1 MGVDNM
7 NVAANSSVL
16 ASKSLETCFAF
27 KDVMAS
33 HSLHSNNW
41 GKNVKNCKQ
50 GLKGQRC
57 LHIISVP
64 LICLVTLLSRVHII
78 NPPWSMIGRIKKK
91 IRIRC
96 ILNPVLS
103 FAIWSFLDS
112 HNSHSIIQSRK
123 AKLKKK

>member
-57 LHIISVP
+57 LHIICSSHLP
-64 LICLVTLLSRVHII
+64 RH
-78 NPPWSMIGRIKKK
+78 
-91 IRIRC
+91 
-96 ILNPVLS
+96 
-103 FAIWSFLDS
+103 FAQPCSYYKSTVEYDWQ
-112 HNSHSIIQSRK
+112 N
-123 AKLKKK
+123 